1 MKINTTLLLLL
12 LGPAA
17 LAQKESSVYIKL
29 VNAPDLNIEKR
40 RFFDQENNYSIVD
53 KTDSQ
58 LSFQF
63 NKGKTLPEGE
73 NFNVKKIG
81 NDSYLLKIKSAQPEM
96 VYLNYKPIYIVPGDS
111 VQITFKELVRTFDT
125 RQDTIIAEGEHKC
138 NYEFSYSLKSK
149 KIEGSYPKM
158 TSARYQGNFLSF
170 YTDLKKYYADYN
182 LYYGSIASL
191 KLCDPNLIAYLQ
203 RKNQE
208 TYLFNLIRY
217 ESDFRAQ
224 KKVADA
230 EMVGG
235 VLEEAFNNSKFVAA
249 DSLLSFGMENL
260 FKRYFKRLTDVKYNE
275 LASKDDYLSFK
286 SFIKAYPN
294 PFVKEYF
301 IYFLI
306 ANYSDTIK
314 NYDPEAVA
322 VFEKDISNVQILNGL
337 KKLNLSK

>member
-1 MKINTTLLLLL
+1 MLLLLL
-12 LGPAA
+12 LGQAA
-17 LAQKESSVYIKL
+17 IAQQESRVYIKL
-29 VNAPDLNIEKR
+29 ANSPDLNIEKR
-40 RFFDQENNYSIVD
+40 RFFDQEGNYSIAD

-73 NFNVKKIG
+73 DFNVKKVG

-111 VQITFKELVRTFDT
+111 VKITFKELLRTFDT
-125 RQDTIIAEGEHKC
+125 RQDTIIAEGKLKC
-138 NYEFSYSLKSK
+138 NYEFSYFLKSK
-149 KIEGSYPKM
+149 KLEGSYPKV
-158 TSARYQGNFLSF
+158 TSAKYQGKILSF
-170 YTDLKKYYADYN
+170 CTDLKKYYADYD
-182 LYYGSIASL
+182 LYYSSVAGL
-191 KLCDPNLIAYLQ
+191 KLCDPNLIAYLH

-217 ESDFRAQ
+217 ESDFKAQ
-224 KKVADA
+224 KKLADA
-230 EMVGG
+230 KAVGDI
-235 VLEEAFNNSKFVAA
+235 LEESFNKTKFVAA

-260 FKRYFKRLTDVKYNE
+260 FKRYFKRLTGLRYNE
-275 LASKDDYLSFK
+275 LASKDDYFAFK
-286 SFIKAYPN
+286 SFIQAYPN

-301 IYFLI
+301 IYFLV

-322 VFEKDISNVQILNGL
+322 ALKKDISNAQILNGL
-337 KKLNLSK
+337 KKLNL